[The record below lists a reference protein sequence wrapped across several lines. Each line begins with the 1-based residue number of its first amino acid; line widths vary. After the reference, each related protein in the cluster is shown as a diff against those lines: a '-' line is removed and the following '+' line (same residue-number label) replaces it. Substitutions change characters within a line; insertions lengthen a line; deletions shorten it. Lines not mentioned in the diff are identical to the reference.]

1 MVLENMFGIKIKFM
15 KFFMLMENKMEMVFI
30 KKMVKLLKEFGLMEN
45 LRILILLIFLLIKIM
60 KIKFIY
66 LKILVMN

>member
-1 MVLENMFGIKIKFM
+1 MVLENIVGIKIKFM
-15 KFFMLMENKMEMVFI
+15 KDFGLMENKMEMVFI